1 MPHGW
6 QEVDG
11 KRRSCHWWQE
21 DYGRTVPAMTPTTL
35 VLVPLVLVALVLLV
49 VALVHLVRADGYGT
63 APPPPDR
70 SFDPRLP
77 TRPYAVR

>member
-1 MPHGW
+1 
-6 QEVDG
+6 
-11 KRRSCHWWQE
+11 
-21 DYGRTVPAMTPTTL
+21 MTPTTL
-35 VLVPLVLVALVLLV
+35 LLVPLVLVALVLLV